1 MEGGMSKR
9 VLGKGL
15 SALIPEKEN
24 SSVDENV
31 VAYVDTAL
39 IRDNSLQPRSD
50 YDDAKLEELK
60 VSIKEKGVLQP
71 ILVRKQGDGYEVI
84 AGERRLRAARAI
96 NLVKVP
102 VIIKEVS
109 DNESLILALV
119 ENIQREDLNPI
130 EEAEA
135 YKRLMEEFN
144 FTYNEIARSVGKG
157 TTTIINML
165 RLLKL
170 PSRIRE
176 ALVKGQ
182 ITTGHARA
190 LLGSDD
196 TEEQMN
202 LFEMVTKK
210 KLSVR
215 EIERMVKLARQTNK
229 KGQRGPKQ
237 DAIAHEL
244 IALEEKLQK
253 LLGTK
258 VRLSFRKSRGKLVV
272 EYYSMDELDRIV
284 SIIKKGVSFE

>member
-1 MEGGMSKR
+1 MSKR